1 LFYNS
6 VQEGFYFSV
15 TIASATEFIRKWTSS
30 LWQRAVLFG
39 VGFFICAEIGIFLS
53 PERGRYL
60 SFWLPAGLSMGVLLL
75 SPTRDW
81 KWLLLTIIPA
91 NGFFDY
97 FFGTSFPMI
106 VCFWAANI
114 AGAFTGAWM
123 VRTFVADCPRL
134 KTLNEFVGLILFG
147 AVFNS
152 MLSATIGAAAL
163 KHFGLTPSFS
173 LSWRVLLGSDVM
185 AILILTTF
193 ILTWFSPSNGWRAR
207 FNSRGKI
214 AEAVLLFAGLSA
226 SIWYLFAWDKGV
238 LSPNKSI
245 AIPFLLWAGLRF
257 GTHGAT
263 AACLY
268 LSLLLSFLSAQTFYH
283 LPPGLVSPGTYA
295 LVLQTVLATAV
306 LVSLIPAIVLGERD
320 RTMAK
325 LRESEERYRHLTL
338 AAFEGIVIIEEGR
351 FLDLNEQAL
360 KMFGYEPDEMIGREV
375 LDFIAP
381 ESRPTAAECIRTGR
395 EDVHELQLLRK
406 DGGFLIA
413 ETRARMVHTAGHTLR
428 MVALRDVTARKQ
440 VEQALRESEEK
451 FSKAFRTSP
460 DVMSITDLETGHYL
474 EVNDAHEK
482 AFGFKREEVIGRSPV
497 ELGIFANP
505 DAREEMVQELK
516 QTGYLRDREIQTITR
531 DGRILTMLHSAES
544 IELGGRTCVLR
555 VSHDITDRKITE
567 EALRE
572 SERRFRSYFELASVG
587 FAVTSR
593 EKGLLAVNDEYCR
606 ILGYSREELL
616 HKNWAELT
624 YPEDLRANE
633 IVFEETL
640 AGKTDAYTLNKRMIR
655 KDGRVIHTTISA
667 RCIRRPDGTPDYFVS
682 LLLDITEREQAIERE
697 AQARA
702 EYTLQLIASQEAERA
717 RIAGELHDSLGQSL
731 SIIKNHAQLLLLQKR
746 MPVPTRKGIETISE
760 TTTAAIAE
768 MRRISQDLHPYQLD
782 HLGLTRALDALV
794 ENAGSASSI
803 AFKRK
808 FDMADDA
815 FLRDGTAGVY
825 RIIQEGLNNILKH
838 SGAKNATITLER
850 DVHEIKLLIEDDG
863 RGFDPAQASNGMGL
877 KNIAERT
884 RILGGRL
891 KLDSAP
897 GGGARIEITVPISAG
912 QE

>member
-1 LFYNS
+1 L
-6 VQEGFYFSV
+6 V
-15 TIASATEFIRKWTSS
+15 TIASATEFIRKWTST

-60 SFWLPAGLSMGVLLL
+60 SFWLPAGLSLAVLLL
-75 SPTRDW
+75 NPTRDW
-81 KWLLLTIIPA
+81 KWFLLAIIPA
-91 NGFFDY
+91 NWFFDY
-97 FFGTSFPMI
+97 FFGTPFPMI

-114 AGAFTGAWM
+114 TGAFMGAWM

-134 KTLNEFVGLILFG
+134 KTLKEFVGLILFG
-147 AVFNS
+147 AVLNS
-152 MLSATIGAAAL
+152 MLSATIGASAL
-163 KHFGLTPSFS
+163 RHFGLSPSFS
-173 LSWRVLLGSDVM
+173 LSWRVLLGSDIM

-193 ILTWFSPSNGWRAR
+193 ILTWFSPSNGWHAR

-214 AEAVLLFAGLSA
+214 VEAVLLFAGLSA
-226 SIWYLFAWDKGV
+226 SIWYLFACDKGV
-238 LSPNKSI
+238 LSPNKSV

-283 LPPGLVSPGTYA
+283 LPSGLVSPGDYA
-295 LVLQTVLATAV
+295 FVLQTVLATAV

-320 RTMAK
+320 RVMAR
-325 LRESEERYRHLTL
+325 LRESEEHYRHLTQ
-338 AAFEGIVIIEEGR
+338 AAFEGIVIIENGR
-351 FLDLNEQAL
+351 VLDLNEQAL
-360 KMFGYEPDEMIGREV
+360 KMFGNEPEEIIGRDIIEV
-375 LDFIAP
+375 VAP
-381 ESRPTAAECIRTGR
+381 ESRPVAMECLRTGR

-406 DGGFLIA
+406 DGGSLIA
-413 ETRARMVHTAGHTLR
+413 ETRAKMVRTADHTLR

-460 DVMSITDLETGHYL
+460 DVMSITDLETGHYI

-482 AFGFKREEVIGRSPV
+482 IFGFKREEAVGRSPT

-505 DAREEMVQELK
+505 EGREMMVQELK
-516 QTGYLRDREIQTITR
+516 QTGYLRNREIQALTR
-531 DGRILTMLHSAES
+531 DGRILTMLHSAEV

-555 VSHDITDRKITE
+555 VSHDITARKCAE

-572 SERRFRSYFELASVG
+572 SEQRFRSYFELASVG
-587 FAVTSR
+587 FAVTSPEMR
-593 EKGLLAVNDEYCR
+593 LLAINDEYCR
-606 ILGYSREELL
+606 ILGYTREELL
-616 HKNWAELT
+616 QKNWAELT
-624 YPEDLRANE
+624 YPEDLQANTAL
-633 IVFEETL
+633 FDETL
-640 AGKTDAYTLNKRMIR
+640 AGKTDAYTLDKRMVR
-655 KDGRVIHTTISA
+655 KDGQVIHTTISA
-667 RCIRRPDGTPDYFVS
+667 RCVRRPEGTPDYFVS

-697 AQARA
+697 ARARA

-746 MPVPTRKGIETISE
+746 MATTTRKGIETISE

-794 ENAGSASSI
+794 ENAGNASNI

-808 FDMADDA
+808 FDMVDDA
-815 FLRDGTAGVY
+815 FSRDKAASLY
-825 RIIQEGLNNILKH
+825 RIVQEGLNNILKY
-838 SGAKNATITLER
+838 SGVKTATITLER
-850 DVHEIKLLIEDDG
+850 DLHEVRLLIEDG
-863 RGFDPAQASNGMGL
+863 GKGFNPKDLSKGMGL

-884 RILGGRL
+884 RIIGGRL

-897 GGGARIEITVPISAG
+897 GHGVRIEITIPISVR

>member
-1 LFYNS
+1 
-6 VQEGFYFSV
+6 
-15 TIASATEFIRKWTSS
+15 
-30 LWQRAVLFG
+30 
-39 VGFFICAEIGIFLS
+39 
-53 PERGRYL
+53 
-60 SFWLPAGLSMGVLLL
+60 
-75 SPTRDW
+75 
-81 KWLLLTIIPA
+81 
-91 NGFFDY
+91 
-97 FFGTSFPMI
+97 MI

-114 AGAFTGAWM
+114 VGAFTGAWM

-147 AVFNS
+147 AVLNS

-163 KHFGLTPSFS
+163 AHYGLSPSFS

-193 ILTWFSPSNGWRAR
+193 ILTWFSPSNGWRER
-207 FNSRGKI
+207 FNSRRKI
-214 AEAVLLFAGLSA
+214 MEAVLLFAGLSM
-226 SIWYLFAWDKGV
+226 SVWYLFAWDKGV

-283 LPPGLVSPGTYA
+283 LPPGFVSPGTYA

-320 RTMAK
+320 RTMVK
-325 LRESEERYRHLTL
+325 LRESEERYRNLTQ
-338 AAFEGIVIIEEGR
+338 AAFEGIVIIENGR
-351 FLDLNEQAL
+351 IVDLNEQAL
-360 KMFGYEPDEMIGREV
+360 KMFGYERGELIGREV
-375 LDFIAP
+375 LDVVAP
-381 ESRPTAAECIRTGR
+381 ESRPIAIECLRTGR
-395 EDVHELQLLRK
+395 EDVHELQLLCK
-406 DGGFLIA
+406 DGGFFIT
-413 ETRARMVHTAGHTLR
+413 ETRARMVRAADHTLR

-440 VEQALRESEEK
+440 VEEALRESEEK

-460 DVMSITDLETGHYL
+460 DVMSITDLETGHYI

-482 AFGFKREEVIGRSPV
+482 TFGFKREEVVGRSPL
-497 ELGIFANP
+497 ELGIFVNP
-505 DAREEMVQELK
+505 EAREEMVQELK
-516 QTGYLRDREIQTITR
+516 QAGYLRNREIQTITR
-531 DGRILTMLHSAES
+531 DGRILTMLHSAEL

-555 VSHDITDRKITE
+555 ISHDITDRKLAE

-587 FAVTSR
+587 FAITSSEMR
-593 EKGLLAVNDEYCR
+593 LLAINDEYCR

-616 HKNWAELT
+616 HKTWAELT
-624 YPEDLRANE
+624 YPEDLKANT
-633 IVFEETL
+633 IVFEDAV
-640 AGKTDAYTLNKRMIR
+640 AGKTDAYTLNKRMVR
-655 KDGRVIHTTISA
+655 KDGQVIHATISA
-667 RCIRRPDGTPDYFVS
+667 RCVRRPDGTPDYFVS

-697 AQARA
+697 ARARA

-731 SIIKNHAQLLLLQKR
+731 SMIKNHAQLLLLQKR
-746 MPVPTRKGIETISE
+746 LANATRKGLENISE
-760 TTTAAIAE
+760 TTSAAIAE

-782 HLGLTRALDALV
+782 HLGLTRSLEALV
-794 ENAGSASSI
+794 ENAGNASSI
-803 AFKRK
+803 AFEKK
-808 FDMADDA
+808 FDMVDDA
-815 FLRDGTAGVY
+815 FSRDKAAGVY
-825 RIIQEGLNNILKH
+825 RIVQEGLNNILKY
-838 SGAKNATITLER
+838 SGVKTATITLER
-850 DVHEIKLLIEDDG
+850 DLHEVRLLIEDG
-863 RGFDPAQASNGMGL
+863 GKGFNPNDLGKGMGL

-897 GGGARIEITVPISAG
+897 GRGVRLEITIPISTG